1 MFPILE
7 VLNIGSKI
15 LDKVIPDPTAK
26 AAAQLKLMELQMS
39 GELSQMTGQMEV
51 NKEEAKSTSKFIA
64 GWRPFIG
71 WVCGSAFAI
80 NFVVGP
86 LIAFVGV
93 SVGNPIEIPKL
104 DLTELMPVLLGMLGL
119 GAYRSFEKV
128 KGAEGRR

>member
-1 MFPILE
+1 MSPLLDI
-7 VLNIGSKI
+7 LNIGSKI
-15 LDKVIPDPTAK
+15 LDKVIPDPAAK